1 LTASIIDFLRRL
13 DVAVLHRVNRDW
25 TLPWLNKAMPVFTD
39 LHKLPLVHWV
49 LVPALAIGWLRWK
62 GRRGLAILLIAI
74 AAVGATDMLCHRV
87 IKKIVRRTRPN
98 IAGISIERAPA
109 SGLSMPSNHAAN
121 AFAAAET
128 VGAFEPLLLVPLM
141 GIAALVAYSRVYVGV
156 HYPSDVLVAALVG
169 LCIGWIAAR
178 LGRRFVPPRDIA
190 IGDVKGGART

>member
-1 LTASIIDFLRRL
+1 MTAHFLDLLSRL

-25 TLPWLNKAMPVFTD
+25 TLPWLNTAMPVFTD

-49 LVPALAIGWLRWK
+49 LFPALIIGWLRWK
-62 GRRGLAILLIAI
+62 GRRGLVILLIAV
-74 AAVGATDMLCHRV
+74 ASVGSTDMLCHRV
-87 IKKIVRRTRPN
+87 IKKLVHRTRPN

-128 VGAFEPLLLVPLM
+128 LGSFEPLLLAPLM
-141 GIAALVAYSRVYVGV
+141 VIATLVAYSRVYVGV

-169 LCIGWIAAR
+169 LCVGWIFPLAC
-178 LGRRFVPPRDIA
+178 RRFVPVAPKEMR
-190 IGDVKGGART
+190 GE